1 MIIWIIDFVS
11 EVLITFLGP
20 LTGVIDKSR
29 DDRKLP
35 DVTEGTRQTR
45 APLATLPEGLSV
57 GGFIDDHLKKVC
69 WNYFVK

>member
-1 MIIWIIDFVS
+1 M
-11 EVLITFLGP
+11 
-20 LTGVIDKSR
+20 IDKSR

-69 WNYFVK
+69 